1 MLAVVVVEH
10 ILLER
15 IVRAAQALVELV
27 KERQVMLAGLLLQA
41 QALAVAVVQILRL
54 AVMVVTVLLLLVT
67 HLVIQI

>member
-1 MLAVVVVEH
+1 VVAVEH

-54 AVMVVTVLLLLVT
+54 AAMVVTVLLLLVT